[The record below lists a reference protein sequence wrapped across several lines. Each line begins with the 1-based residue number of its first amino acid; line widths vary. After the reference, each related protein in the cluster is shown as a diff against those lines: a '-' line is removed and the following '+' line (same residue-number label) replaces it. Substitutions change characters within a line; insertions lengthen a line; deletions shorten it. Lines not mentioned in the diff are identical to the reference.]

1 MGRAKLPR
9 KSTNIDMTAMCDVAF
24 LLLSFFILATKFKPP
39 EALSVVT
46 PSSVST
52 KVAPEKDV
60 VLITIDK
67 DGKVYLSVSDANV
80 PEKKE
85 MIDALNTS
93 KNIGLTDAEK
103 ANFVNIPNAYIGAPF
118 AQLKS
123 YLDKNPADLAHVN
136 KPGIPAVDS
145 TNNEMVDWFKAA
157 QDAFQ
162 GKKMNIL
169 VKGDD
174 ASKYPAL
181 QGVIIALK
189 KNDLMKFQVVTSPVP
204 APVGSELYN
213 AQQATGTKSSEQQ

>member
-52 KVAPEKDV
+52 KTAPEKDV
-60 VLITIDK
+60 VMVTIDK
-67 DGKVYLSVSDANV
+67 DGKVYLSLSDNNV
-80 PEKKE
+80 AEKKD
-85 MIDALNTS
+85 MIEALNTS
-93 KNIGLTDAEK
+93 KNLGLTPAEK
-103 ANFVNIPNAYIGAPF
+103 NNFIAIPNAYIGAPF
-118 AQLKS
+118 SQLKS
-123 YLDKNPADLAHVN
+123 YLDKNPADLAHVV

-145 TNNEMVDWFKAA
+145 TNNEMIDWFKAA
-157 QDAFQ
+157 VDAFQ
-162 GKKMNIL
+162 GKKMNVL

-174 ASKYPAL
+174 ASKYPSL

-213 AQQATGTKSSEQQ
+213 TQQATGTKAVE

>member
-52 KVAPEKDV
+52 KTAPEKDV
-60 VLITIDK
+60 VMVTIDK
-67 DGKVYLSVSDANV
+67 DGKVYLSLSDNNMA
-80 PEKKE
+80 EKKE
-85 MIDALNTS
+85 MIESINTS
-93 KNIGLTDAEK
+93 KNIGLTPAEK
-103 ANFVNIPNAYIGAPF
+103 NNFIAIPNAYIGAPF
-118 AQLKS
+118 SQLKS
-123 YLDKNPADLAHVN
+123 YLDKNPADLAHVV

-145 TNNEMVDWFKAA
+145 TNNEMIDWFKAA
-157 QDAFQ
+157 ADAFQ
-162 GKKMNIL
+162 GKKMNVL

-174 ASKYPAL
+174 ASKYPSL

-204 APVGSELYN
+204 APIGSELYKI
-213 AQQATGTKSSEQQ
+213 QQATGTKSSEQ

>member
-60 VLITIDK
+60 VLVTIDK
-67 DGKVYLSVSDANV
+67 DGKVYLSVSDNNV
-80 PEKKE
+80 SEKKD
-85 MIDALNTS
+85 MIEALNTS
-93 KNIGLTDAEK
+93 KNLGLSPTEK
-103 ANFVNIPNAYIGAPF
+103 ANFVNVPNAYIGAPF
-118 AQLKS
+118 SQLKS
-123 YLDKNPADLAHVN
+123 YLDKNPADLAHVV

-145 TNNEMVDWFKAA
+145 TNNEMIDWFKAA
-157 QDAFQ
+157 ADAFQ
-162 GKKMNIL
+162 GKKMNVL

-174 ASKYPAL
+174 ASKYPSF

-189 KNDLMKFQVVTSPVP
+189 KNDLMKFQVVTASVPVP
-204 APVGSELYN
+204 GGTELYN
-213 AQQATGTKSSEQQ
+213 EQQKLGTKAVD

>member
-1 MGRAKLPR
+1 
-9 KSTNIDMTAMCDVAF
+9 MTAMCDVAF

-60 VLITIDK
+60 VMVTIDK
-67 DGKVYLSVSDANV
+67 DGKVYLSLSDNNMA
-80 PEKKE
+80 EKKE
-85 MIDALNTS
+85 MIESINTS
-93 KNIGLTDAEK
+93 KNIGLTQTEK
-103 ANFVNIPNAYIGAPF
+103 NNFIAIPNAYIGAPF
-118 AQLKS
+118 SQLKS
-123 YLDKNPADLAHVN
+123 YLDKNPADLAHVV

-145 TNNEMVDWFKAA
+145 TNNEMIDWFKAA
-157 QDAFQ
+157 ADAFQ
-162 GKKMNIL
+162 GKKMNVL

-174 ASKYPAL
+174 ASKYPSL

-213 AQQATGTKSSEQQ
+213 TQQATGTKAVE

>member
-60 VLITIDK
+60 VMVTIDK
-67 DGKVYLSVSDANV
+67 DGKVYLSLSDNNMS
-80 PEKKE
+80 EKKD
-85 MIDALNTS
+85 MIESINTS
-93 KNIGLTDAEK
+93 KNIGLSPAEK

-118 AQLKS
+118 SQLKS
-123 YLDKNPADLAHVN
+123 YLDKNPADLAHVV

-157 QDAFQ
+157 VDAFQ

-174 ASKYPAL
+174 ASKYPSL

-204 APVGSELYN
+204 APIGSELYN
-213 AQQATGTKSSEQQ
+213 TQQATGTKSSEQ

>member
-60 VLITIDK
+60 VMVTIDK
-67 DGKVYLSVSDANV
+67 EGKVYLSLSDNNMA
-80 PEKKE
+80 EKKQ
-85 MIDALNTS
+85 MIEAINTS
-93 KNIGLTDAEK
+93 KNIGLTPAEK
-103 ANFVNIPNAYIGAPF
+103 NNFIAIPNAYIGAPF
-118 AQLKS
+118 SQLKS
-123 YLDKNPADLAHVN
+123 YLDKNPADLAHVV

-145 TNNEMVDWFKAA
+145 TNNEMIDWFKAA
-157 QDAFQ
+157 ADAFQ

-174 ASKYPAL
+174 ASKYPSL

-204 APVGSELYN
+204 APIGSELYN
-213 AQQATGTKSSEQQ
+213 TQQTTGTKAVE

>member
-39 EALSVVT
+39 EALTVVT

-52 KVAPEKDV
+52 KTAPQKDV
-60 VLITIDK
+60 VMVTIDK

-80 PEKKE
+80 SEKRD
-85 MIDALNTS
+85 MINELNTS
-93 KNIGLTDAEK
+93 KNIGLTDVEK
-103 ANFVNIPNAYIGAPF
+103 NNFVNIPNAYIGAPF
-118 AQLKS
+118 SQLKS
-123 YLDKNPADLAHVN
+123 YLDKNPEQLKNVA

-145 TNNEMVDWFKAA
+145 TNNEMVDWLHAA
-157 QDAFQ
+157 ANAFT
-162 GKKMNIL
+162 GKKMSIL

-174 ASKYPAL
+174 ASKYPAF

-204 APVGSELYN
+204 APIGSELYN
-213 AQQATGTKSSEQQ
+213 VQQATGSKSSETP